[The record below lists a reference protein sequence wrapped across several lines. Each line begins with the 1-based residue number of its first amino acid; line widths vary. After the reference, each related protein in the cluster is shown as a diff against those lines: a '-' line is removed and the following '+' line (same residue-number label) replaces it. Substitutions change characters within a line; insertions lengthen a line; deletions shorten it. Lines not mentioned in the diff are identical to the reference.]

1 MGLGYNRVLVADD
14 PHRKPNPLVSAARY
28 SEIGFIIPAA
38 VFLGFVVGKLL
49 DRWLHL
55 HWIYI
60 AGVIFGAIVGF
71 AQMMRMAASA
81 MRDKQ

>member
-1 MGLGYNRVLVADD
+1 VPED
-14 PHRKPNPLVSAARY
+14 PNSKPGPLVSAARY

-38 VFLGFVVGKLL
+38 IFLGYVIGWAL
-49 DRWLHL
+49 DRWLHT

-71 AQMMRMAASA
+71 AQMIRTAVKLT
-81 MRDKQ
+81 RDKS